1 MFNIDIQRAEHT
13 LTVVVAG
20 RLDSTNS
27 EQFEEQL
34 VASIAGE
41 DTGLAMDVSG
51 LEYISSSG
59 LKAVLHA
66 ARVMRRQ
73 RGRFAV
79 GGASGGVREVIT
91 ISGFDRV
98 VPMHDSI
105 AEAQAAVQARR

>member
-1 MFNIDIQRAEHT
+1 MFNIDFQREEHT

-20 RLDSTNS
+20 RLDSANS
-27 EQFEEQL
+27 EDFETRLMEG
-34 VASIAGE
+34 IAGE
-41 DTGLAMDVSG
+41 DTGLVIDVSG

-79 GGASGGVREVIT
+79 GGAIGGVREVIT

-98 VPMHDSI
+98 VPMHDSL
-105 AEAQAAVQARR
+105 ADAQASVRR